1 MFRSR
6 SGRGV
11 SNLVSVYIVGSIY
24 KLREF
29 ATLQFNSNGN
39 GERDRWTG
47 QATTRVAAHRP
58 TATRSCRCP
67 VARDERGPRRE
78 GRQRHA
84 PDKDPAPRPAK
95 DAPRPPRPRPAVDG
109 LETLV
114 AAGGAIVDAA
124 SRGSS

>member
-29 ATLQFNSNGN
+29 ATQ
-39 GERDRWTG
+39 RTG
-47 QATTRVAAHRP
+47 QRGSRRTDRP
-58 TATRSCRCP
+58 TSQRSCRCP

-124 SRGSS
+124 SRGSSYTCGSGDFG